1 MKIYLIAQMQKVFAF
16 FLLFALLDASL
27 NDGIVS
33 QSITNNGNE
42 PIVSLISTDQ
52 LHFLEKENVGSNIVA
67 NTDANLVENES
78 LALNSQVKNRTNSGK
93 ERHRFVLP
101 VVKLTTAHPE
111 F

>member
-1 MKIYLIAQMQKVFAF
+1 MKIYLIAQMRKVFAF

-33 QSITNNGNE
+33 QSIINNGRE
-42 PIVSLISTDQ
+42 PIVSLLSSDKSYY
-52 LHFLEKENVGSNIVA
+52 LEKEIAASNMDMPVEA
-67 NTDANLVENES
+67 DAVNNES
-78 LALNSQVKNRTNSGK
+78 IVLNSQSKIRASSGK
-93 ERHRFVLP
+93 ERHRNVLP

>member
-1 MKIYLIAQMQKVFAF
+1 MKIYLIAQMRKVFAF

-33 QSITNNGNE
+33 QSILNNGSE
-42 PIVSLISTDQ
+42 PIEGILSSDKSYY
-52 LHFLEKENVGSNIVA
+52 LEKEIAASNMETTV
-67 NTDANLVENES
+67 DANVVTNES
-78 LALNSQVKNRTNSGK
+78 LVLNSQSKSRASSGN
-93 ERHRFVLP
+93 ERHRYVLP